1 MQSILPTGSATHH
14 LNLNLTPDLQTRRPY
29 TLLIAISTPPPNSP
43 TIISYW
49 GPPSSPSRSHMQL
62 QTPLTVAQVQLI
74 ASYDFGL
81 VHIQASES
89 ICLANFLHC
98 QLESLQTSSHDAQMV
113 SKLVAHLHSLN
124 AGSGSDDTV
133 KVNILT
139 ITVLGDKSETDNLT
153 PQDRKLLWKW
163 AKPQSEYREK
173 GFWNHS
179 LTQVLE
185 NAEWNAGKG
194 VLVFVKAVEEEE
206 YERVVK
212 GEMKM

>member
-29 TLLIAISTPPPNSP
+29 TLLIAISTPPPNSQQ
-43 TIISYW
+43 
-49 GPPSSPSRSHMQL
+49 SSATGVHL
-62 QTPLTVAQVQLI
+62 QLI
-74 ASYDFGL
+74 ASYEDFGL

-89 ICLANFLHC
+89 ICLANFLHR
-98 QLESLQTSSHDAQMV
+98 QVESLQTSSHDAQMV

-124 AGSGSDDTV
+124 AGSGSEDTV

-139 ITVLGDKSETDNLT
+139 ITVLGDKSETDNLI

>member
-29 TLLIAISTPPPNSP
+29 TLLIAISTPPPNSQQ
-43 TIISYW
+43 
-49 GPPSSPSRSHMQL
+49 SSATGVHL
-62 QTPLTVAQVQLI
+62 QLI
-74 ASYDFGL
+74 ASYEDFGL

-89 ICLANFLHC
+89 ICLANFLHR
-98 QLESLQTSSHDAQMV
+98 QVESLQTSSHDAQMV

-124 AGSGSDDTV
+124 AGSGSEDTV

-139 ITVLGDKSETDNLT
+139 ITVLGDKSETDNLIPKT
-153 PQDRKLLWKW
+153 VNYSGNGRNPK
-163 AKPQSEYREK
+163 
-173 GFWNHS
+173 
-179 LTQVLE
+179 